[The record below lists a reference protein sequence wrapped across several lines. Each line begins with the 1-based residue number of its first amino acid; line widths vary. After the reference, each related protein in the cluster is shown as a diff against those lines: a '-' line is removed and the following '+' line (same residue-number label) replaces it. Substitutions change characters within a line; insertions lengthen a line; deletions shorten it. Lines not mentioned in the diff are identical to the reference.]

1 MLLSHD
7 DILIVSLLHLLGTLA
22 SSPIASSL
30 TDAARL
36 EIQAGRMSDVIG
48 SLSRQ
53 DAIQT
58 FHVGSRVIQ
67 MAALCN
73 NCLIEQDV
81 G

>member
-22 SSPIASSL
+22 SSL

-36 EIQAGRMSDVIG
+36 EIQAGRVSDAIG

-58 FHVGSRVIQ
+58 LHVGSRVIQ